1 MGMTTDTDFRGAFSK
16 ALRRMDKAL
25 GAVTVAQSMAEPRTA
40 EAYQLTAAIY
50 LLSLTFDHVEAAA
63 GGLTARIGGEDA
75 KAAWMKGEFRAGYDA
90 ALSVMTEFI
99 RTLEMSEDED
109 EREVAVDKIFT
120 ERDRLTAARPCCKI
134 MGVCGE

>member
-1 MGMTTDTDFRGAFSK
+1 MSINTNTEYQAALSK
-16 ALRRMDKAL
+16 ALRKLDKAM

-90 ALSVMTEFI
+90 ALSVVCEFL
-99 RTLEMSEDED
+99 RELELSEDED
-109 EREVAVDKIFT
+109 ERQAAAHKVVT

-134 MGVCGE
+134 MGVCE

>member
-1 MGMTTDTDFRGAFSK
+1 MSINTNTEYQAALSK
-16 ALRRMDKAL
+16 ALRRLDKAL

-40 EAYQLTAAIY
+40 AAYQLTAAIY

-75 KAAWMKGEFRAGYDA
+75 KKAWMQGEFRAGYDA
-90 ALSVMTEFI
+90 ALSVVCEFLK
-99 RTLEMSEDED
+99 TLEMTEDED
-109 EREVAVDKIFT
+109 ERQAAAHRVVT
-120 ERDRLTAARPCCKI
+120 ERDRLTAERPCCK